1 LNFNSLLLGSLP
13 HAEPHLLYFQSM
25 IFALLSNLKLELL
38 NYNLGL
44 SQFFNFFVAF
54 LLCLIDLFLQLG
66 YTLL

>member
-13 HAEPHLLYFQSM
+13 HAEPHLLYFQRM

-38 NYNLGL
+38 NCNLGL